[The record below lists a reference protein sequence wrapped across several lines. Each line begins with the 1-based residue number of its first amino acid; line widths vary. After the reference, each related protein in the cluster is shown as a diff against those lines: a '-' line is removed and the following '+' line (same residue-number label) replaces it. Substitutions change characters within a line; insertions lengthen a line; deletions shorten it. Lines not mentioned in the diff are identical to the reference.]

1 MLHTHECIAKTI
13 TYNIEHRK
21 ALLYNIMNKNPP
33 RVHLD
38 WVLTY
43 DNKHRLHVK

>member
-13 TYNIEHRK
+13 TYNIEHK
-21 ALLYNIMNKNPP
+21 SIIYIIMNKNPP

-43 DNKHRLHVK
+43 DNKHRLHVT